1 MVLQCFFSPGFDSIP
16 LSIVRNEN
24 WNGSSYKHKNALTLI
39 AVRLSGVRM
48 IKTASSRLF
57 STSGALRSSTKAA
70 KVLNKLMN
78 GSNKSKKK
86 RYYDE
91 TNDRAPKLV
100 PTASLASTNRQGKES
115 NRRVAVLNKLF
126 MKNVTDLMATGS
138 FAGDLYG
145 YGIQISRVRVAP
157 DFREAN
163 IYWFSTNLNKD
174 VKIDAILKQLSYRL
188 RHELSQLRLVG
199 EVPLLTF
206 VQDKRHYVEGL
217 LNSLLK
223 EADFGESS
231 MDEQVAILNDTEERL
246 CEPEMRHD
254 ILGLDHA
261 QIMNRIRQS
270 VDKTNKAWKMHQEAQ
285 RKLDSAANLQHETS
299 ASNSKAE

>member
-1 MVLQCFFSPGFDSIP
+1 
-16 LSIVRNEN
+16 
-24 WNGSSYKHKNALTLI
+24 
-39 AVRLSGVRM
+39 M
-48 IKTASSRLF
+48 IKLTTTRLF
-57 STSGALRSSTKAA
+57 STTCAVRSSTKAA

-91 TNDRAPKLV
+91 THDRAPKLM
-100 PTASLASTNRQGKES
+100 PAASIASTNRQGKES
-115 NRRVAVLNKLF
+115 SRRVAVLNKLF
-126 MKNVTDLMATGS
+126 MKNITDLMATGS
-138 FAGDLYG
+138 FASDLYG

-163 IYWFSTNLNKD
+163 IYWFSSNLNKD
-174 VKIDAILKQLSYRL
+174 VNIEVTLKQLSYRL
-188 RHELSQLRLVG
+188 RHELSQLRLMG

-206 VQDKRHYVEGL
+206 VQDKRYYVEGL

-223 EADFGESS
+223 EADYGDDGVDASDPAAS
-231 MDEQVAILNDTEERL
+231 GRDVEERL
-246 CEPEMRHD
+246 REPEMRHD

-261 QIMNRIRQS
+261 HIMNRIRQS

-285 RKLDSAANLQHETS
+285 RKLGSTTSSLQLKEAITR
-299 ASNSKAE
+299 KAE